1 MENNKAK
8 SNADLIRQAFK
19 EMGENHKNRFF
30 KTYLN
35 ESHQRDISISQI
47 AAVLGRY
54 KDRGV
59 IGSEVVQSLCRKF
72 LMSCR
77 NDVGLARKVLA
88 SYAQ

>member
-1 MENNKAK
+1 MEANKAK

-30 KTYLN
+30 KNYLSEKYMRN
-35 ESHQRDISISQI
+35 ISISQI

-59 IGSEVVQSLCRKF
+59 LGSEVVQGLCRKF
-72 LMSCR
+72 LMSCK
-77 NDVGLARKVLA
+77 NDVGLAKKVLA
-88 SYAQ
+88 SYE